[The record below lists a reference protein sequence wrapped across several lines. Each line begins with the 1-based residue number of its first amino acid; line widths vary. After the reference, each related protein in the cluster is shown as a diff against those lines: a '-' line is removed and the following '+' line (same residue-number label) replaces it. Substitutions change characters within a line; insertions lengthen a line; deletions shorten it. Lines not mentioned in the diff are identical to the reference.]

1 MPRDRHDALLRAALE
16 RTPPV
21 VDAARRDALEQTL
34 AASVAARGDR
44 RVDPPRRW
52 TRWLLGG
59 GLVLAVTAG
68 ACVLPSDYDA
78 AVGHR
83 LAIIVEGDAVEVD
96 PHALV
101 DFITAQHH
109 PDELRMAVSQQRVA
123 DEHGH
128 TQTITRIE
136 LDAVGDDVEPEPL
149 WSELV
154 AAFPEL
160 EGARLEDQEL
170 RGRIHGTL
178 GGRLS
183 HDWLDITIDRHG
195 VAAAKVQII
204 EQLRAEG
211 LSDAAV
217 ESAQIEIVDHDD
229 GKGRVR
235 REVRVQIEDEHGAPA
250 P

>member
-16 RTPPV
+16 RTPLPI
-21 VDAARRDALEQTL
+21 DAARRDALEQTL
-34 AASVAARGDR
+34 ADSVAARGDR
-44 RVDPPRRW
+44 RVAPPRRW

-59 GLVLAVTAG
+59 GLALAVTAG

-83 LAIIVEGDAVEVD
+83 LAIILEGDDVEVD

-101 DFITAQHH
+101 DFITEQHH
-109 PDELRMAVSQQRVA
+109 PDELRMAVAKQRLA
-123 DEHGH
+123 DAQGH
-128 TQTITRIE
+128 AQTLTRIE
-136 LDAVGDDVEPEPL
+136 LDAVGDDLEPQQL
-149 WSELV
+149 WNELV

-183 HDWLDITIDRHG
+183 HDWLDITLDRHG
-195 VAAAKVQII
+195 VESAKVQII

-211 LSDAAV
+211 LSQAV
-217 ESAQIEIVDHDD
+217 VDSAQIEILDHDD
-229 GKGRVR
+229 GQGRVR
-235 REVRVQIEDEHGAPA
+235 REVRVQLEDEQHVTGP
-250 P
+250 